1 MKRVI
6 IATLFFATIVSAQE
20 TKTEQEPV
28 AAPIPASEVDAAP
41 ASKKVDAPATATK
54 SATPASKAEED
65 TGNAAYRSKI
75 LELNGRVSDLK
86 EKIFRTKTRLAILKE
101 NVLSKT
107 IAGAEGRFYHVNNMG
122 ASYVLEKVVYSY
134 DGVPLQSL
142 IDVDGDLNDKEEIEL
157 STGPLAPGSHTLSVM
172 MVYRGNGFG
181 VFSYLKG
188 YVYTLRSSHTFHA
201 EEGKIVT
208 VRTIAYEKGTITT
221 DHRDRPDI
229 RFETVL
235 SEPARGNADKR
246 DG

>member
-6 IATLFFATIVSAQE
+6 IATLFIATIASAQE
-20 TKTEQEPV
+20 APTEETP
-28 AAPIPASEVDAAP
+28 AAEPAS
-41 ASKKVDAPATATK
+41 ASDVNVKPTTEKADI
-54 SATPASKAEED
+54 ATPSSKVSKVADE
-65 TGNAAYRSKI
+65 TGSSAYRSKI
-75 LELNGRVSDLK
+75 LELNGRVNDLK

-122 ASYVLEKVVYSY
+122 PSYVLEKVVYSY

-235 SEPARGNADKR
+235 SEPARGNADNQ

>member
-1 MKRVI
+1 M
-6 IATLFFATIVSAQE
+6 
-20 TKTEQEPV
+20 
-28 AAPIPASEVDAAP
+28 
-41 ASKKVDAPATATK
+41 
-54 SATPASKAEED
+54 
-65 TGNAAYRSKI
+65 
-75 LELNGRVSDLK
+75 K
-86 EKIFRTKTRLAILKE
+86 EKIFRTKTLAILKE

-122 ASYVLEKVVYSY
+122 PSYVLEKVVYSY

-142 IDVDGDLNDKEEIEL
+142 VDVDGDLNDKEEIEL
-157 STGPLAPGSHTLSVM
+157 STGPLTPGSHTLSVM

-188 YVYTLRSSHTFHA
+188 YVYNFSSHTFHA

-208 VRTIAYEKGTITT
+208 VRTIATKGTITT
-221 DHRDRPDI
+221 VHRDRPDI

-235 SEPARGNADKR
+235 FEPMVGNK

>member
-6 IATLFFATIVSAQE
+6 IATLFIATIASAQE
-20 TKTEQEPV
+20 TPTDESPPV
-28 AAPIPASEVDAAP
+28 EPASAADVNVMP
-41 ASKKVDAPATATK
+41 STEKTATP
-54 SATPASKAEED
+54 TPKAAEPADE
-65 TGNAAYRSKI
+65 TGSAAYRSKI
-75 LELNGRVSDLK
+75 LELNGRVNDLK

-122 ASYVLEKVVYSY
+122 PSYVLEKVVYSY

-142 IDVDGDLNDKEEIEL
+142 IDVDGDLNEKEEIEL

-235 SEPARGNADKR
+235 SEPARGNADNQ

>member
-1 MKRVI
+1 MK
-6 IATLFFATIVSAQE
+6 
-20 TKTEQEPV
+20 
-28 AAPIPASEVDAAP
+28 
-41 ASKKVDAPATATK
+41 ATAEK
-54 SATPASKAEED
+54 AGATPAAAAENQKAAKPAD
-65 TGNAAYRSKI
+65 ATGSAAYRSKI
-75 LELNGRVSDLK
+75 LELNGRVNDLK

-208 VRTIAYEKGTITT
+208 VRTIAYEKGTLTT

-235 SEPARGNADKR
+235 SEPARGNPDNR

>member
-1 MKRVI
+1 
-6 IATLFFATIVSAQE
+6 
-20 TKTEQEPV
+20 V
-28 AAPIPASEVDAAP
+28 AA
-41 ASKKVDAPATATK
+41 SKSVQV
-54 SATPASKAEED
+54 
-65 TGNAAYRSKI
+65 TGTAAYRSKI
-75 LELNGRVSDLK
+75 LELNGRVNDLK

-208 VRTIAYEKGTITT
+208 VRTIAYEKGTMTT

-235 SEPARGNADKR
+235 SEPARDNADNR

>member
-1 MKRVI
+1 
-6 IATLFFATIVSAQE
+6 
-20 TKTEQEPV
+20 
-28 AAPIPASEVDAAP
+28 
-41 ASKKVDAPATATK
+41 
-54 SATPASKAEED
+54 
-65 TGNAAYRSKI
+65 
-75 LELNGRVSDLK
+75 
-86 EKIFRTKTRLAILKE
+86 
-101 NVLSKT
+101 
-107 IAGAEGRFYHVNNMG
+107 
-122 ASYVLEKVVYSY
+122 
-134 DGVPLQSL
+134 
-142 IDVDGDLNDKEEIEL
+142 
-157 STGPLAPGSHTLSVM
+157 M

-235 SEPARGNADKR
+235 SEPARSGVGNK

>member
-6 IATLFFATIVSAQE
+6 IATLLFASFVAAQE
-20 TKTEQEPV
+20 KNGADDKAAGEPKVETKETSSPIKEKTQKVQFEPG
-28 AAPIPASEVDAAP
+28 
-41 ASKKVDAPATATK
+41 K
-54 SATPASKAEED
+54 KAEED
-65 TGNAAYRSKI
+65 ATGSAAYRSKI
-75 LELNGRVSDLK
+75 LELNGRVNDLK

-122 ASYVLEKVVYSY
+122 PSYVLEKVVYSY

-142 IDVDGDLNDKEEIEL
+142 VDVDGDLNDKEEIEL
-157 STGPLAPGSHTLSVM
+157 STGPLTPGSHTLSVM

-235 SEPARGNADKR
+235 SEPARSGVGNK